1 MKKNPI
7 IQVLWE
13 YTGTEESFRA
23 FLESLVRG
31 YVTVS
36 YSDAKTEGGF
46 VAPVEKEA

>member
-7 IQVLWE
+7 IQVRWE
-13 YTGTEESFRA
+13 YTGTEESFRE

-46 VAPVEKEA
+46 VSPVEKEV